1 MTYDVILL
9 SPDNLNGSEEE
20 IIDLPK
26 KNGKTHIPRLKL
38 NPKQVDQITHFGLV
52 SMEYYSRVGFYL
64 NTSFHVTKKMFRH
77 PIHVIVTDFVFCAT
91 GSVKL
96 ELSAK

>member
-20 IIDLPK
+20 IIDLQKK
-26 KNGKTHIPRLKL
+26 KNGKTHIPRFKL

-52 SMEYYSRVGFYL
+52 SME
-64 NTSFHVTKKMFRH
+64 
-77 PIHVIVTDFVFCAT
+77 
-91 GSVKL
+91 
-96 ELSAK
+96 